1 MAFKMRG
8 YSAFTKTDDKK
19 YTDEQVRKALNN
31 WKDAENKSEG
41 YRINQLNDEGGSES
55 RFNELDSI
63 TKSKRSIYENM
74 QKNSNFKPNKKRE

>member
-1 MAFKMRG
+1 MRG

-19 YTDEQVRKALNN
+19 YTDEQVSKALEDF
-31 WKDAENKSEG
+31 KKAEMNSED
-41 YRINQLNDEGGSES
+41 YRINQLNSDGGSKS